1 MTFSDDS
8 NRGFG
13 RRRDGHRVTFVHGD
27 RVRSIHIDTGW
38 LTAAAVVVGVFALA
52 WGGTAGW
59 LMFRDDVLAGPL
71 ARQLRVERAYED
83 RVAGLRAEIDRINGR
98 QLIDQEAFE
107 AKIDQLA
114 ERQRRLDETQTRIG
128 TLIGKAGDAGL
139 SVPSAATVAPIPS
152 SIPMPRPAVPVES
165 PAKAPVGGLS
175 PIGQSS
181 PDPRLDA
188 AEPSRAPSPGPAPLD
203 VDKFATPLRSSWLP
217 GLVSPAN
224 AARDRLDP
232 ARTIAAVE
240 KHIEIF
246 EKQQRGLLGGL
257 VDVAEKRERA
267 YSRVLGRLGY
277 RVAASEQRP
286 RPRPN
291 ADGVGGPF
299 VPLASVDALERADE
313 AIGRLQRY
321 TQVAAALPLAR
332 PLPGNP
338 AVTSGFGSRLDPF
351 IGVPAM
357 HTGLDFRAD
366 TGDAVHVTAPGT
378 VISAGRQGGYGLC
391 VDVDHGGG
399 VVTRYG
405 HLSSIGVSLGDR
417 VKTGTVIAR
426 AGNTGRSTAPHLH
439 YETRVAGEAVDPRDW
454 LDAGRELGL

>member
-13 RRRDGHRVTFVHGD
+13 RRRDVHRVTFVHGD
-27 RVRSIHIDTGW
+27 QVRSIHIDTGW
-38 LTAAAVVVGVFALA
+38 FTAAAVVVGVFVLA
-52 WGGTAGW
+52 WAGTSGW
-59 LMFRDDVLAGPL
+59 IMFRDDVLAGPA
-71 ARQLRVERAYED
+71 ARQLRLERVYED

-114 ERQRRLDETQTRIG
+114 ERQRRLDETQSRIG
-128 TLIGKAGDAGL
+128 TLIGRAGDAGL
-139 SVPSAATVAPIPS
+139 
-152 SIPMPRPAVPVES
+152 AVPASQAPAGRAAPTVDTPSKS
-165 PAKAPVGGLS
+165 PSGSLT
-175 PIGQSS
+175 PIGQASG
-181 PDPRLDA
+181 DPRPDRSEPPPAPHA
-188 AEPSRAPSPGPAPLD
+188 APTPPPLD

-217 GLVSPAN
+217 NLVSPAN

-240 KHIEIF
+240 RHIELF
-246 EKQQRGLLGGL
+246 EKQQRGILVGL
-257 VDVAEKRERA
+257 ADVAEKRERA

-277 RVAASEQRP
+277 RVARSEQRP
-286 RPRPN
+286 RPRPD

-299 VPLASVDALERADE
+299 VPLASIDPLERADE
-313 AIGRLQRY
+313 AIGRLQTY
-321 TQVAAALPLAR
+321 TRVASALPLAR

-351 IGVPAM
+351 LGMPAM
-357 HTGLDFRAD
+357 HTGLDFRAE
-366 TGDAVHVTAPGT
+366 TGDAVHATAPGM

-399 VVTRYG
+399 IVTRYG
-405 HLSSIGVSLGDR
+405 HLSAIAVSAGDR
-417 VKTGTVIAR
+417 LKTGAVVGR